1 MVARPWL
8 GGTIARAQVF
18 NGIGGSAAEGGMLFG
33 LSPKMSRRELFGRD
47 AELEVIKAQAA
58 AGNWVVVAGQRM
70 MGKTSLVKVALSELG
85 REGFKSIY
93 VNLMGIKSL
102 RGLMQRLEEA
112 WRGALE
118 GIDASIN
125 LSLGPIHVDVRRR
138 AARDSLLS
146 FLLSIDEDTVIA
158 LDEVQELS
166 PVAPQLLRVLGN
178 VFASNPRIRFIFT
191 GSYMGLM
198 KMLIDADPDS
208 PCMEDPQSKSN

>member
-33 LSPKMSRRELFGRD
+33 LSPKMSRRELF
-47 AELEVIKAQAA
+47 
-58 AGNWVVVAGQRM
+58 
-70 MGKTSLVKVALSELG
+70 G

-146 FLLSIDEDTVIA
+146 FLLRIDEDTVIA

-178 VFASNPRIRFIFT
+178 VFASHPRIRFIFT